1 MRLAMFSRGQRV
13 GIAASSDGARFHGL
27 LDDHVDY
34 PGDLDRLVATGAAL
48 DAVGQRLLTYAPVD
62 LVGAELLPPLRRS
75 EKIICIGLNY
85 ADHARES
92 QAATADYPTVFGR
105 FTSSLIGHRAP
116 IIRPRLSTKLDYEGE
131 FVAVIGRKG
140 RHIARTDALDHVV
153 GYALFN
159 DASVRDYQLR
169 TSQWTI
175 GKNFDGTGAF
185 GPYLVTASDLP
196 PGCAGLRLRTRLNGE
211 TVQDA
216 STSDLLFDVAT
227 LIAML
232 SEAFTLVPGDLIV
245 TGTPAGVGAAR
256 TPPLFMK
263 ADDICEV
270 EMDGLG
276 VLRNSIIDD
285 IGMAEDRVGKLLR
298 E

>member
-1 MRLAMFSRGQRV
+1 MRLAMFSRDGHV
-13 GIAASSDGARFHGL
+13 GIAASSDGERFHGL
-27 LDDHVDY
+27 LDDHADY
-34 PGDLDRLVATGAAL
+34 PGDLDRLVTTGTAL
-48 DAVGQRLLTYAPVD
+48 DAVARLLLTHAPVD
-62 LVGAELLPPLRRS
+62 LEGAELLPPLRRS
-75 EKIICIGLNY
+75 GKIICIGLNY
-85 ADHARES
+85 ADHATES
-92 QAATADYPTVFGR
+92 RAATADYPTVFGR
-105 FTSSLIGHRAP
+105 FTCSLIGHRAP
-116 IIRPRLSTKLDYEGE
+116 IIRPRLSSKLDYEGE

-153 GYALFN
+153 GYTLFN

-169 TSQWTI
+169 TSQWTV

-185 GPYLVTASDLP
+185 GPYLVTAADLP

-227 LIAML
+227 LIALL

-256 TPPLFMK
+256 EPPLFMK
-263 ADDICEV
+263 AGDICEV

-276 VLRNSIIDD
+276 VLQNPIIDE
-285 IGMAEDRVGKLLR
+285 IGVAEERVG
-298 E
+298 